1 MAPRLVTAIA
11 ALLLLVA
18 GSAALSQS
26 TPVSAS
32 AGADQR
38 RSSGGRRDNVQEY
51 VKLLRA
57 DIHAEKTKILGSA
70 MQLDA
75 AQAEKF
81 WPIYRDYDARLAKL
95 NDMRVSNILEY
106 ARTYSDMTDIK
117 ADELANGAIVYHKRR
132 IELLATCYDNLRE
145 ALGSVVAARFMQV
158 EGQLLSIIDL
168 QIASEL
174 PLMWQD

>member
-1 MAPRLVTAIA
+1 MTRRLASGSA
-11 ALLLLVA
+11 ALLLLIL
-18 GSAALSQS
+18 GSDARSQS
-26 TPVSAS
+26 TPISAS
-32 AGADQR
+32 ASADQH
-38 RSSGGRRDNVQEY
+38 RSSGGQVDNVQEY

-57 DIHAEKTKILGSA
+57 DIHAEKSKILGSA

-81 WPIYRDYDARLAKL
+81 WPIYRDYDARLTKL

-106 ARTYSDMTDIK
+106 ARTYSDMSDIK

-132 IELLATCYDNLRE
+132 IELLATCYDNLRD